1 MILDMVKCAYNLEK
15 QHEKTSQNSTN
26 NLPDLFSQRGS
37 TNTRRDTMVDIQL
50 NKLEQQQAR
59 LNELAEGLTGP
70 VAVVLEGRDTAGK
83 SGTIRA
89 LTQYLPPR
97 LFSVVM
103 SAKPSKAT
111 MNNWL
116 GYWTKKMPEGPQIIF
131 YDRSW
136 YSRALVQK
144 INGWCS
150 DMQYRN
156 FMREV
161 ESWEKNQT
169 TRFGTR
175 FVKFWLSIS
184 EDEQARRIEERR
196 ISPLKYWKLSPN
208 DERALSYYDEMTL
221 LKERVISRGGWE
233 TVDFNNKA
241 NGRLELITR
250 LNTVLGA
257 AS

>member
-1 MILDMVKCAYNLEK
+1 MILDMVKCAYNLETDN
-15 QHEKTSQNSTN
+15 EKTSQNLTN
-26 NLPDLFSQRGS
+26 RLPDLFDQRRLANS
-37 TNTRRDTMVDIQL
+37 RRDTMVDIQL
-50 NKLEQQQAR
+50 NKLELQQAR
-59 LNELAEGLTGP
+59 LNEIAEGLTSP

-97 LFSVVM
+97 LFSVVL
-103 SAKPSKAT
+103 STKPSKST
-111 MNNWL
+111 MENWL
-116 GYWTKKMPEGPQIIF
+116 GYWTKKMPDNGIVF

-156 FMREV
+156 FMRDV

-169 TRFGTR
+169 VRFGTR

-184 EDEQARRIEERR
+184 EDEQAQRIEERR

-241 NGRLELITR
+241 NGRLELLTR

-257 AS
+257 A